1 MIFSGRKS
9 RTILGLGLG
18 IVFVFAANVL
28 AHDGLHEQ
36 IIAVTK
42 KIAKEPNNANL
53 YLKRAELYRL
63 HEEWKNSEKDF
74 NRAEKL
80 NPNLAVV
87 DLGRGK
93 LWLDAKRFS
102 SAKSA
107 LERFLT
113 KEPNSFE
120 AVLTLARVSSKL
132 NQTENAVKYFT
143 QAIALSPKDSAE
155 IYLERSLL
163 LGERGRFDEA
173 LRGLD
178 EGIERFGGLVV
189 LQNAA
194 IDLEVKRK
202 HYDAALT
209 RLDKLAAT
217 MPRKESFL
225 LKRGEI
231 LLKAGKKCEARKA
244 FIESL
249 NAIETLSDFRKNVRA
264 LQTMKTHLQNLLKQT
279 SFKNCE

>member
-1 MIFSGRKS
+1 M
-9 RTILGLGLG
+9 LL
-18 IVFVFAANVL
+18 
-28 AHDGLHEQ
+28 
-36 IIAVTK
+36 
-42 KIAKEPNNANL
+42 
-53 YLKRAELYRL
+53 
-63 HEEWKNSEKDF
+63 
-74 NRAEKL
+74 
-80 NPNLAVV
+80 
-87 DLGRGK
+87 
-93 LWLDAKRFS
+93 
-102 SAKSA
+102 A

-143 QAIALSPKDSAE
+143 QAISLSPKDSAE

-163 LGERGRFDEA
+163 LGERGRIDEA

-178 EGIERFGGLVV
+178 DGIERFGGLVV

-194 IDLEVKRK
+194 IDFEAKRK
-202 HYDAALT
+202 YYDAALT

-217 MPRKESFL
+217 MSRKESFL

-244 FIESL
+244 FTESL
-249 NAIETLSDFRKNVRA
+249 NAIEALSDFRKNVRA
-264 LQTMKTHLQNLLKQT
+264 IQTMKTHLQKFLKQT
-279 SFKNCE
+279 PSKNCE

>member
-1 MIFSGRKS
+1 M
-9 RTILGLGLG
+9 
-18 IVFVFAANVL
+18 
-28 AHDGLHEQ
+28 
-36 IIAVTK
+36 
-42 KIAKEPNNANL
+42 
-53 YLKRAELYRL
+53 
-63 HEEWKNSEKDF
+63 
-74 NRAEKL
+74 
-80 NPNLAVV
+80 AVV

-202 HYDAALT
+202 RYDAALT
-209 RLDKLAAT
+209 RLEKLAAT

-231 LLKAGKKCEARKA
+231 LLTAGKKCEARKA

-264 LQTMKTHLQNLLKQT
+264 LQTMKTHLQKFLKQT
-279 SFKNCE
+279 PSKNCE

>member
-42 KIAKEPNNANL
+42 EIAKEPNNANL

-63 HEEWKNSEKDF
+63 HEEWKNSERDF

-93 LWLDAKRFS
+93 LWLEAKRFS
-102 SAKSA
+102 SAKLA
-107 LERFLT
+107 LERFLMR
-113 KEPNSFE
+113 EPNSFE
-120 AVLTLARVSSKL
+120 AVLTLARVLSKL

-163 LGERGRFDEA
+163 LGERGRIDEA

-178 EGIERFGGLVV
+178 EGIERYGGLVI
-189 LQNAA
+189 LENYA
-194 IDLEVKRK
+194 IDLEVKRSR
-202 HYDAALT
+202 YDAALT
-209 RLDKLAAT
+209 RLDKLAVT

-244 FIESL
+244 FTESL

-264 LQTMKTHLQNLLKQT
+264 IQTMKTDLQKFLEQT
-279 SFKNCE
+279 PSKNCD